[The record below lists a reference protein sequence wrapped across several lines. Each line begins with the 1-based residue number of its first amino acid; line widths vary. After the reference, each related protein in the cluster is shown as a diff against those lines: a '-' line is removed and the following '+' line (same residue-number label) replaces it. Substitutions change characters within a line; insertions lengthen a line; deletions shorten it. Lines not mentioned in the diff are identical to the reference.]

1 MLEKRKR
8 IESLNII
15 RCFSFLLICLHHTK
29 LELFT
34 SSGYYG
40 VSVFLILSGFLMTYN
55 HYGKEFNYS
64 LIDSIKYAINKI
76 KDLYPLHIICT
87 IAMLPFLFI
96 GDYIEPILNIVLSIL
111 TNVLLIQE
119 WLPLNIFSINGVSWF
134 ISVLFL
140 AYIVFPF
147 FVRFMEKHFNNT
159 KSIIFLIV
167 LFLLQIVV
175 AIIYSKATVVGI
187 NSILIKN
194 DFSYWLVYEFA
205 FVRLIDFLIG
215 CCLGYCFIHKN
226 KDTVKDYTIYEIV
239 IILLQIVS
247 MVLSAVYKKVS
258 WRYTVVFTPFIVLLI
273 YVFAL
278 EKGKISKMNNNKF
291 VKYLSKISRVGF
303 IIHYVVFRYMS
314 SLVAYVLGREIEHTY
329 GPILKLT
336 IGMLITILLCEI
348 YIKIEK
354 RFKNLSINKQ

>member
-76 KDLYPLHIICT
+76 KDLYPLHKICT

-96 GDYIEPILNIVLSIL
+96 GDHIEPILNIVLSIL

-175 AIIYSKATVVGI
+175 AIIDSKATDVGI

-215 CCLGYCFIHKN
+215 CCVGYCFIHKDN
-226 KDTVKDYTIYEIV
+226 DNDKDYTIYEILIV
-239 IILLQIVS
+239 LLQVVS
-247 MVLSAVYKKVS
+247 MILSAVYNKTS
-258 WRYTVVFTPFIVLLI
+258 WRYTVVFTLFVVLLI

-278 EKGKISKMNNNKF
+278 EKGKISKINNET
-291 VKYLSKISRVGF
+291 VKYISRISRPGF

-314 SLVAYVLGREIEHTY
+314 SLVTYVLGRDIEHTY
-329 GPILKLT
+329 GPLLKLT
-336 IGMLITILLCEI
+336 IGMFITIVLCEI
-348 YIKIEK
+348 YIRIEE
-354 RFKNLSINKQ
+354 RFKNKLFNK

>member
-1 MLEKRKR
+1 MSKKKEELK
-8 IESLNII
+8 SLNII

-29 LELFT
+29 LGFFT

-55 HYGKEFNYS
+55 HYGEEFSFS
-64 LIDSIKYAINKI
+64 LIESIKYAVNKI
-76 KDLYPLHIICT
+76 KNLYPLHIICT
-87 IAMLPFLFI
+87 IAMTPFLFI
-96 GDYIEPILNIVLSIL
+96 GDYIEPTLNIILSII
-111 TNVLLIQE
+111 TNILLIQE
-119 WLPLNIFSINGVSWF
+119 WLPLQIFSINGVSWF

-147 FVRFMEKHFNNT
+147 FVRYMENHFNN
-159 KSIIFLIV
+159 KKAILFLIV
-167 LFLLQIVV
+167 LFIFQIIV
-175 AIIYSKATVVGI
+175 AILDSKAINIGI

-194 DFSYWLVYEFA
+194 DLSYWLVYEFA
-205 FVRLIDFLIG
+205 FARLIDFLIG

-226 KDTVKDYTIYEIV
+226 KDAGKDYTIYEIV